1 MFAAQVELMLVFGL
15 YVLQLPT
22 ISYIPLKSAW
32 NLPSLDKISIEAV
45 YNCWWL
51 LKNFN
56 KVLKKSNFF
65 FWLLN
70 QFNVRICG
78 KYVSR
83 KLKHQIDSNR
93 KFIQNALAKWTIE
106 KLLHF
111 QKNLKLE
118 NKSNRKHILRKQNPL
133 DVSK

>member
-1 MFAAQVELMLVFGL
+1 M
-15 YVLQLPT
+15 P
-22 ISYIPLKSAW
+22 
-32 NLPSLDKISIEAV
+32 
-45 YNCWWL
+45 C
-51 LKNFN
+51 
-56 KVLKKSNFF
+56 
-65 FWLLN
+65 
-70 QFNVRICG
+70 
-78 KYVSR
+78 

-106 KLLHF
+106 KLLNF